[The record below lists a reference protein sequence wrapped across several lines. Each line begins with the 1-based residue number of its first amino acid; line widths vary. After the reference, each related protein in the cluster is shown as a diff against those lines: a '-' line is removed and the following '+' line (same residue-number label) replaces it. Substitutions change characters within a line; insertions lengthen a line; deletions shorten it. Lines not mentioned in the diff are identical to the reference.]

1 MELHILT
8 GFHMDFNNIDKS
20 SVFPLSVRTVVIE
33 QNVGG
38 VKHGIIPLL
47 IYVYGRENFVMI

>member
-1 MELHILT
+1 
-8 GFHMDFNNIDKS
+8 MDFNNIDKS